1 MGKPISK
8 SKNKGLAKMA
18 KTAKG
23 KEAVRKM
30 GFNPDRMVA
39 KKGGR
44 AMYSKGGSAD
54 FPPVENHAQIKGF
67 GAVRPEV
74 KTFGKGKK

>member
-1 MGKPISK
+1 M
-8 SKNKGLAKMA
+8 SKNKGLAKMV

-23 KEAVRKM
+23 KEAAKKM

-44 AMYSKGGSAD
+44 
-54 FPPVENHAQIKGF
+54 
-67 GAVRPEV
+67 V
-74 KTFGKGKK
+74 KKKRK

>member
-1 MGKPISK
+1 
-8 SKNKGLAKMA
+8 
-18 KTAKG
+18 
-23 KEAVRKM
+23 M